1 MGRMSRI
8 AIVAAGALLA
18 VLAPLAVYFA
28 VPRLGGHVDSN
39 LLVLVAGALAFG
51 ASTAALLL
59 IALHRP
65 GAARPYQ
72 RTRLNEMPVTQKISL
87 FADADKLSITAR
99 PEQSAGE
106 ILVRFGDTFKSPP
119 EQVEKKFVV
128 TLKGSKKAA
137 FNPVVLRQLFA
148 TLAPFKLE
156 HVILQDGET
165 FVGYIPGKRAAAD
178 FTGTNAETKI
188 TDCIIKVLANPSD
201 TKALKAMNGATM
213 NDIVADTD
221 NIRQAVIKFNADDT
235 VQELVVHRHL
245 KPFGVITKSDL
256 LTLASTE
263 AILAGL

>member
-1 MGRMSRI
+1 MSRI
-8 AIVAAGALLA
+8 AVVATGTVLA
-18 VLAPLAVYFA
+18 VLAPLAAYFA
-28 VPRLGGHVDSN
+28 APRFGIHIDSS
-39 LLVLVAGALAFG
+39 LVILVAGALAFG

-59 IALHRP
+59 AATSRP

-87 FADADKLSITAR
+87 FRDADKLEIIAR

-106 ILVRFGDTFKSPP
+106 ILVRFGDTFKNPP

-128 TLKGSKKAA
+128 TLRGTKKAA

-156 HVILQDGET
+156 HVILMQEGET

-178 FTGTNAETKI
+178 FTGTNAESKI
-188 TDCIIKVLANPSD
+188 TDCIVKVLANPSE

-245 KPFGVITKSDL
+245 KPIGVITKSDL

>member
-1 MGRMSRI
+1 
-8 AIVAAGALLA
+8 
-18 VLAPLAVYFA
+18 
-28 VPRLGGHVDSN
+28 
-39 LLVLVAGALAFG
+39 VAGALAFG

-59 IALHRP
+59 VATTRP
-65 GAARPYQ
+65 GTAKPYQ

-87 FADADKLSITAR
+87 FSDADKLAITAR

-106 ILVRFGDTFKSPP
+106 ILVRFGDTFKNPP
-119 EQVEKKFVV
+119 EQVDKKFVV
-128 TLKGSKKAA
+128 TLRGSKKAA

-156 HVILQDGET
+156 HVILMQEGDT

-178 FTGTNAETKI
+178 FTGANAETKI
-188 TDCIIKVLANPSD
+188 TDCIIKVLANPSES
-201 TKALKAMNGATM
+201 KALKAMSGATM